1 MTNLV
6 KIVQYLIFITFFVLN
21 LEYEI
26 RLNDENLK

>member
-1 MTNLV
+1 MANLV
-6 KIVQYLIFITFFVLN
+6 KIMRYLIFITFFVLN